1 MKSALIGDI
10 GATNARFA
18 LLEDGQPQGI
28 EILNVADHPS
38 LGTAIEAYLAKIP
51 AADRPRLGA
60 LAVAGPVTSDFLSFT
75 NHPWSFSIK
84 ALTRDLRFERLEV
97 VNDFVAAALGVLRLR
112 PEDRRQVGH
121 GDPTAAA
128 PIAVIGP
135 GSGLGVS
142 SLAPCSCN
150 GRVEWMP
157 LPGEGGHVTLSTV
170 TLREA
175 AIVDRLHRAGYDHVS
190 AERLVSGPGLATLY
204 TTLSMLDG
212 IADLPLEPSQVTAGA
227 LNGEDPHAVEAVE
240 IFCALLGT
248 VAGNLALSLGARG
261 GVYIAGGIVPRLGP
275 LFDRSQF
282 RTRFTA
288 KGRMQ
293 AYLDP
298 IPTYVITHKLPA
310 FLGLAE
316 LLERSGSVP

>member
-1 MKSALIGDI
+1 MTALIGDI

-18 LLEDGQPQGI
+18 LLEDGRPHGI
-28 EILNVADHPS
+28 EILSVADHPS
-38 LGTAIEAYLAKIP
+38 LGGAIEAYFAKVGV
-51 AADRPRLGA
+51 AERPRQGA
-60 LAVAGPVTSDFLSFT
+60 LAVAGPVTGDFLSFT
-75 NHPWSFSIK
+75 NHPWSFSIR
-84 ALTRDLRFERLEV
+84 ALTRDLGFDRLEV
-97 VNDFVAAALGVLRLR
+97 VNDFVAAALGVLRLG
-112 PEDRRQVGH
+112 PGDRRQVGR
-121 GDPTAAA
+121 GEAAA
-128 PIAVIGP
+128 DSPIAVIGP

-142 SLAPCSCN
+142 SLVPCDCGG
-150 GRVEWMP
+150 GRAWMP

-204 TTLSMLDG
+204 ATLAALDG
-212 IADLPLEPSQVTAGA
+212 EAEAPLEPAEVTARA
-227 LNGEDPHAVEAVE
+227 LTGEDPRAVEAVQ
-240 IFCALLGT
+240 IFCSLLGT
-248 VAGNLALSLGARG
+248 VAGNLALVLGARG
-261 GVYIAGGIVPRLGP
+261 GVYIAGGIVPRLGD
-275 LFDRSQF
+275 LFDQSPF

-293 AYLDP
+293 VYLDP

-316 LLERSGSVP
+316 LLARGP